1 MENTKARSHR
11 TFSLLK
17 DVMVRALRS
26 CAELNLRKAP
36 CNALVSVL
44 DGIILYMGGAV
55 RTQEDESYVASK
67 SMPLPSHFH
76 VYNGVVGA
84 VVK

>member
-1 MENTKARSHR
+1 
-11 TFSLLK
+11 
-17 DVMVRALRS
+17 MVCVLRC
-26 CAELNLRKAP
+26 CAESNLRKAP
-36 CNALVSVL
+36 RNAMVSVL

-55 RTQEDESYVASK
+55 KTQEDELYVASK

-76 VYNGVVGA
+76 VYNSVVGA